1 MVYKNKQ
8 LRLAIGATMAN
19 VTTIDLV
26 VYFGAKPAEE
36 IVKRLAKEESVTVPR
51 LHGTFK
57 VEPFVG
63 NSFRITR
70 VK

>member
-1 MVYKNKQ
+1 
-8 LRLAIGATMAN
+8 MAN

-26 VYFGAKPAEE
+26 VLLRCKASRRNREALGKGG
-36 IVKRLAKEESVTVPR
+36 SVTVPR